1 MQSETLNKIDE
12 DVLTAFI
19 EQQKKIYHFPVSLG
33 INEFK
38 RLVKET
44 PGMSRSVK
52 NKLIASYKKR
62 SWIEF
67 DLVAR
72 GRGNAPTYKLPNKK
86 KINVS
91 YSGEVHEVKVNGK

>member
-1 MQSETLNKIDE
+1 MDEKILE
-12 DVLTAFI
+12 AFI

-38 RLVKET
+38 RLVKGT

-67 DLVAR
+67 DSVAR

-91 YSGEVHEVKVNGK
+91 YSEEVHKVKVNGR